1 MFLSEITN
9 RGNIPVLE
17 KLLAF
22 AEARQKMLADNLANI
37 DTPGYRMKRLDPGV
51 FQRALRRA
59 IDDRG
64 SDPRRALEIPATEQF
79 HLDESG
85 HLAVTPVDEPAE
97 NILFHDRTNAR
108 IESLMTQVAEN
119 VMTYNLASQLLK
131 NSFDGLK
138 IAIRGE
144 V

>member
-1 MFLSEITN
+1 
-9 RGNIPVLE
+9 
-17 KLLAF
+17 
-22 AEARQKMLADNLANI
+22 
-37 DTPGYRMKRLDPGV
+37 MKRLDPRV
-51 FQRALRRA
+51 FKSALRRA
-59 IDDRG
+59 VDDRG